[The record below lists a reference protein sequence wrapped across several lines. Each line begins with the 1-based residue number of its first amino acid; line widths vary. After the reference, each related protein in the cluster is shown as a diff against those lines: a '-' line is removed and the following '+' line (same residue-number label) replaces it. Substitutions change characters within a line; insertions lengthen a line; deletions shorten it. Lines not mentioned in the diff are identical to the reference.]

1 VFVQKFRSTDP
12 LEVDFAPRN
21 AHVYAGIGYGND
33 FDLTVAPANVRMV
46 RRNTLRGH
54 EHFTGRRRPNTANVA
69 YQADGNGSLGRR

>member
-1 VFVQKFRSTDP
+1 MQKLRSADP
-12 LEVDFAPRN
+12 LKVDFAPGN

-69 YQADGNGSLGRR
+69 YQAD